1 MKSRNFIF
9 YRTTMKNII
18 KTSKK
23 VTIKGRFVGYDDLFG
38 ELKMDQCLI
47 IE

>member
-1 MKSRNFIF
+1 
-9 YRTTMKNII
+9 MKNII